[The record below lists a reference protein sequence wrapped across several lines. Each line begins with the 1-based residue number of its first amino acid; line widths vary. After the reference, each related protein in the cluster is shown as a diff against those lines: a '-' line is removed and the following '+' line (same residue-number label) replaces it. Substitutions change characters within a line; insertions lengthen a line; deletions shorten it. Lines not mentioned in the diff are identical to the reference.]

1 MSDAAKLIFFSHS
14 RIMFHVFFLFF
25 SAAIRHIAQSG
36 IYFRR
41 IIPAWLLPA
50 FHNQSSCLPQSI
62 LQPSGINPPAS
73 HHQSYSLL
81 QSILQSPTINPMA
94 SRHIISPLSYGFP
107 SLCAVICHA
116 VTPIPVITS
125 LAIYALRSTKALPAN
140 MARACGNERETRPL
154 STAADIGCVSGS
166 ANASSPVSPI
176 GTGWAR
182 HPVPMTCSS
191 STYGPVIQYLL
202 LCSHISLTF
211 WLLALQ
217 VFLSLI
223 RCLLGLT
230 G

>member
-1 MSDAAKLIFFSHS
+1 
-14 RIMFHVFFLFF
+14 MFHVFFLFF

-50 FHNQSSCLPQSI
+50 FHHHSSCLS
-62 LQPSGINPPAS
+62 A
-73 HHQSYSLL
+73 SLL
-81 QSILQSPTINPMA
+81 QPPTINPPT
-94 SRHIISPLSYGFP
+94 SRHILSPLLYGFH
-107 SLCAVICHA
+107 SLHAVRCHA
-116 VTPIPVITS
+116 VIPIPVITS

-140 MARACGNERETRPL
+140 MARACGNEREIRQL
-154 STAADIGCVSGS
+154 STAAGIGCVSCS
-166 ANASSPVSPI
+166 VNASSPVSPI

-191 STYGPVIQYLL
+191 STDEPFIQYLL
-202 LCSHISLTF
+202 HCSHISLTF

-217 VFLSLI
+217 VLLSLI

>member
-50 FHNQSSCLPQSI
+50 SQHQSSCLTQSLLQSPIINPSASHNLSYSLPQSI
-62 LQPSGINPPAS
+62 LRP
-73 HHQSYSLL
+73 
-81 QSILQSPTINPMA
+81 PTINPTA
-94 SRHIISPLSYGFP
+94 SRHILSPLLYGFH

-140 MARACGNERETRPL
+140 IAQA
-154 STAADIGCVSGS
+154 
-166 ANASSPVSPI
+166 
-176 GTGWAR
+176 
-182 HPVPMTCSS
+182 
-191 STYGPVIQYLL
+191 
-202 LCSHISLTF
+202 
-211 WLLALQ
+211 
-217 VFLSLI
+217 
-223 RCLLGLT
+223 
-230 G
+230 

>member
-1 MSDAAKLIFFSHS
+1 MGHPFDVRCCKVNIFFSFAH
-14 RIMFHVFFLFF
+14 HVSCFF
-25 SAAIRHIAQSG
+25 SHFFSCHTPHWTIWHIFPTDNSG
-36 IYFRR
+36 M
-41 IIPAWLLPA
+41 A
-50 FHNQSSCLPQSI
+50 SSCIPQSI
-62 LQPSGINPPAS
+62 LLPHTINPTVS
-73 HHQSYSLL
+73 HNQSYSLQ
-81 QSILQSPTINPMA
+81 QSILQSPTINPTV
-94 SRHIISPLSYGFP
+94 SRHILSPLLYGFP
-107 SLCAVICHA
+107 SLCAVIYHA

-202 LCSHISLTF
+202 HCSHISLTF

-217 VFLSLI
+217 VLLSLI